1 MEADFSWIY
10 LIFFLMIPLARII
23 PRVLAKMRNKN
34 SSTQTIQEEQFGPNI
49 NKHYEEPQSEFSK
62 PEREFPNT
70 QREFSKPQTKN
81 MLVLGELHRGSK
93 TFESIQRNTGLNNKE
108 LDAILEDLEKKDM
121 LKVQH
126 KQGLLGTK
134 IELHPTEKGFKEYYS

>member
-23 PRVLAKMRNKN
+23 PRVLAKMRNKEN
-34 SSTQTIQEEQFGPNI
+34 STQTIQEEQFRPNT
-49 NKHYEEPQSEFSK
+49 NEYSEEP
-62 PEREFPNT
+62 

-93 TFESIQRNTGLNNKE
+93 TFEIIQKNSGLNNKE
-108 LDAILEDLEKKDM
+108 LDKILEDLEKKDM

-134 IELHPTEKGFKEYYS
+134 IELYPTEKGFKEYYS

>member
-34 SSTQTIQEEQFGPNI
+34 SSTQTIQEEQFEPNI

-62 PEREFPNT
+62 PEREFSNT

-108 LDAILEDLEKKDM
+108 LDVILEDLEKKDM